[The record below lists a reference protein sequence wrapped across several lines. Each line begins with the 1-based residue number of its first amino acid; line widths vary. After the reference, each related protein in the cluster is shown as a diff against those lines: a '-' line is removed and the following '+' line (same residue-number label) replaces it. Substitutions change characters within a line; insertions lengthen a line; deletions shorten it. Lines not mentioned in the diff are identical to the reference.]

1 MSEFVKKAV
10 SSIGG
15 RLHRKHSTRAIWRA
29 VWVVLVTSLTYYAL
43 FRLPFRFPPQT
54 RLWSA
59 SYAFGFNNGVAIIGL
74 AGLLGLV
81 ALVRLFGKTSTI
93 QLPIKFGFQQPVGI
107 SRSLAIVFAIG
118 CFLYAGLT
126 FAFYL
131 YNRHS
136 APSLTWETRHFL
148 HRTWLMDLYGR
159 RAYTDFSTEYGPIL
173 TYTPL
178 WTYRALKPLGLS
190 YEGAYF
196 ICHLLLNLVGL
207 SCAYYLFARATM
219 PSQAR
224 VFGLMVI
231 AVAGFAPYM
240 GLNGVLVRY
249 LFPFASLLLGHRV
262 ISRAQRWTGV
272 RFWLQTVVMVMVLVA
287 ANVLLSP
294 EVGISFALAWLCYA
308 LLRARRNYKVIQASL
323 LALAA
328 TALLCWRFL
337 PSDYYSSLIHFS
349 EGANNLPLL
358 PAAHLIFYLL
368 TMFLVV
374 PPLLA
379 AGVAKSNALD
389 VPAAALCGA
398 LGVLCLVMAPGA
410 LGRCDPPHVLFYG
423 MGASILLMIR
433 LANGNW
439 RVFVAYTFGYAA
451 VFIILLQLINLRVF
465 YGVSPKELLSP
476 NAIAHLRRGLHS
488 AARTDHPSAATL
500 TKLNKYPH
508 LALPYATFGDPTV
521 EKYIVLRGEL
531 HPEYYI
537 AIVGVYNA
545 AALQR
550 KLSDVSKAQYLLM
563 PSRFMSESA
572 SKPCR
577 DYLISLKRWFF
588 YPAKL
593 PCRAEPLDPGAEL
606 KSFISRHYT
615 VAERID
621 HWMILRRTPD

>member
-1 MSEFVKKAV
+1 
-10 SSIGG
+10 
-15 RLHRKHSTRAIWRA
+15 
-29 VWVVLVTSLTYYAL
+29 
-43 FRLPFRFPPQT
+43 
-54 RLWSA
+54 
-59 SYAFGFNNGVAIIGL
+59 
-74 AGLLGLV
+74 
-81 ALVRLFGKTSTI
+81 
-93 QLPIKFGFQQPVGI
+93 
-107 SRSLAIVFAIG
+107 
-118 CFLYAGLT
+118 
-126 FAFYL
+126 
-131 YNRHS
+131 
-136 APSLTWETRHFL
+136 
-148 HRTWLMDLYGR
+148 MDLYGR
-159 RAYTDFSTEYGPIL
+159 RAYTDFSAEYGPIL

-207 SCAYYLFARATM
+207 WCAYYLFARATM
-219 PSQAR
+219 PNRAR

-249 LFPFASLLLGHRV
+249 LFPFASLLLGHRLV
-262 ISRAQRWTGV
+262 SRALHRWTGV
-272 RFWLQTVVMVMVLVA
+272 RFWLQIVVTVMVLVA

-294 EVGISFALAWLCYA
+294 EVGISFAVAWLCYA
-308 LLRARRNYKVIQASL
+308 VLTVRPHYRVIGVSV

-433 LANGNW
+433 LANVNCRG
-439 RVFVAYTFGYAA
+439 FVAYTLGYAA

-465 YGVSPKELLSP
+465 YGVSPKKLLSP
-476 NAIAHLRRGLHS
+476 HVIAHLRRGLHS
-488 AARTDHPSAATL
+488 AVGTDHPSAATL
-500 TKLNKYPH
+500 AKLNKYPH

-531 HPEYYI
+531 HPEYYM
-537 AIVGVYNA
+537 AIVGVYSP

-550 KLSDVSKAQYLLM
+550 KLSDVSKAQYLLV
-563 PSRFMSESA
+563 PTLFMSESA

-577 DYLISLKRWFF
+577 DYLTSLNRWFF
-588 YPAKL
+588 YRAKL
-593 PCRAEPLDPGAEL
+593 PCRAEPLDPGAEV
-606 KSFISRHYT
+606 KSFISLHYT

-621 HWMILRRTPD
+621 HWTILRRIPD